1 MWEWI
6 AQILQ
11 YNRKISSLQHTHV
24 NMKEQD
30 RREQE
35 SARATPYDY
44 ESKSDKRNLRTSHY
58 GSKQV
63 VDNDDKVDCNDLR
76 PDLPIDLTT
85 LVKLYYS
92 FNLTS
97 GTSHEPDS

>member
-1 MWEWI
+1 
-6 AQILQ
+6 
-11 YNRKISSLQHTHV
+11 
-24 NMKEQD
+24 MKEQD

-44 ESKSDKRNLRTSHY
+44 ESKSDKRNLKTSHY